1 MSEMLLDSPLTY
13 RFARSG
19 AMIKIDHI
27 AGTVTE
33 PAIAEALHELEHR
46 DAVEY
51 VTLSPADT
59 QRHRLRVMTDR
70 GTECAIAVPRT
81 QRLEN
86 GAVLL
91 LEPARAIVVRMS
103 DVQWLTL
110 RARDAAAALEL
121 GYFAGNMHW
130 KVEFEGDL
138 LRIVLQ
144 GPVESYLERLSHLM
158 QGGRIVR
165 VGDPSR

>member
-1 MSEMLLDSPLTY
+1 MPNTLADSPLTY
-13 RFARSG
+13 RFVRSG
-19 AMIKIDHI
+19 AMIRIDHI
-27 AGTVTE
+27 AGTATD
-33 PAIAEALHELEHR
+33 PAVAEALHELEHR
-46 DAVEY
+46 NAVEY

-70 GTECAIAVPRT
+70 GTECAIALPRT

-91 LEPARAIVVRMS
+91 LGPQRAIVVRMS
-103 DVQWLTL
+103 AVQWLEL
-110 RARDAAAALEL
+110 RALDAASALQL

-138 LRIVLQ
+138 LRIALQ
-144 GPVESYLERLSHLM
+144 GPVESYLERLSHLI

-165 VGDPSR
+165 ADGPR

>member
-1 MSEMLLDSPLTY
+1 MLADSSLSY
-13 RFARSG
+13 RFLRSG

-27 AGTVTE
+27 VGTAME
-33 PAIAEALHELEHR
+33 PAIAEALHELEHHN
-46 DAVEY
+46 AVEY
-51 VTLSPADT
+51 VTLNPADT

-86 GAVLL
+86 GSVLL
-91 LEPARAIVVRMS
+91 LEPDRAIVVRMGEIH
-103 DVQWLTL
+103 WLVL
-110 RARDAAAALEL
+110 GAADAASALQL

-130 KVEFEGDL
+130 KVEFEGEL
-138 LRIVLQ
+138 LRIALQ

-158 QGGRIVR
+158 QDGRITR
-165 VGDPSR
+165 AEIATR